1 MQIAVEIILNSGET
15 QPCVYFAADM
25 DEDGNVTF
33 FDVIQILNIIMDL

>member
-1 MQIAVEIILNSGET
+1 MLIAVDIILNSGEA